1 MTAGFRLNSAGL
13 ADDGLINT
21 KLANRYEI
29 LGELGRGG
37 MGVVYRARD
46 PLLNREVAV
55 KLVPSADLT
64 PELEER
70 FQREAQVVAQM
81 DHPSI
86 VPIYDL
92 GRHEGSLFFVM
103 PVASGTNLLRLIRDQ
118 SLRLGEVV
126 DLGIQAAEALDYSH
140 SRGVVHRDIKP
151 ANIMITR
158 EDASGVRV
166 RVMDFGL
173 AHATTESRLT
183 KTGTLVGTV
192 AYLSPEQVASRAF
205 DGRSDIY
212 SLGVV
217 LYECLVGEPP
227 FTGEVQ
233 SILYRIVHEIPQ
245 PPRTLGAEIRE
256 ELQDIVLRC
265 LEKDAGKRPQKAG
278 QVAEALRRHKSS
290 LATDEFRMSVVLSA
304 SRVIQRPALSAFI
317 GREKEFA
324 ELQRRLNAAIS
335 GDCQFAVVAGEPGI
349 GKTRLFE
356 ELKNLAIARKLRVLY
371 GRFVEQDRSFSY
383 QGFCELVQDYFRSRD
398 AGSSAA
404 ERPDFSDL
412 ASDLIALFPQ
422 LSEIA
427 ELRSAVSGDS
437 RIAAPAEERK
447 VEDRIQIFE
456 LLARTLTRIAG
467 GKPLVL
473 ILENLHGAEISI
485 EALQYIVRRLGPT
498 PTLIV
503 GSYRQTETDKRHP
516 LTRMLD
522 SFVDDPRFVSL
533 TLPPFSPSEHR
544 SLVETLVGAPKV
556 SDELAVRLRD
566 ATEGNPFF
574 TKELIRSLVES
585 GGIARDDTGAWS
597 FSKEAEISA
606 DALPATIQ
614 QAVEKRIER
623 LPEDLRELL
632 SIASVLGKA
641 FDSRDLETLAES
653 GKSIDDSI
661 DRLILE
667 GILEEERES
676 RGDRLTFSSGIVRD
690 VLYAAISRRRR
701 RSLHRKYAELIEKR
715 SAGRLERVYPEL
727 VHHFWQG
734 DVADKTVDYGL
745 KLAQKSLDTFNP
757 EDASRVAKIALE
769 FLEDEEWTGDP
780 ALEGEARRML
790 AQGQRMT
797 GNVDGAL
804 REAEAAVRVFEKHK
818 RPGPAVATIL
828 FAAEASWQARRID
841 DARRWVERGIDAAR
855 STGELDSLASLLALG
870 TTVANLR
877 GEFAKAAAYQAEVES
892 LIPRERAIEEEIPR
906 GGTLVVALPSPVA
919 ATEPSVYET
928 TEEHEV
934 LANVYETLVTT
945 DAQGNL
951 APNLCESWAAEEGGR
966 SVRLHLRRGV
976 VFSDGAP
983 LTAAAVKAA
992 LERSIKLSRDVT
1004 PAAFT
1009 AVEGIREYLD
1019 GKSSDVSG
1027 IEAAAED
1034 EVRIRLAHPVPIL
1047 ASLLTDGRTAIAAA
1061 GGPEGGAIGTGP
1073 FRTVLHTPDGAILE
1087 RNPRHW
1093 KAPGARLERIE
1104 FRASLSPSE
1113 IAEGLRSGELDL
1125 ARDLLP
1131 RDLEA
1136 ILREPRFRGGLVETP
1151 KKNTYFAVFHTA
1163 SPAGSSA
1170 ALRMALAGMARTQDF
1185 VWGALGRFAL
1195 PATGVLP
1202 PGILG
1207 HDPGRRQP
1215 HLPREKAAEMLRA
1228 AGLAL
1233 PVRLRASVHPI
1244 LQNQYAAL
1252 TEALFRLW
1260 AEIGVEVEVVTKT
1273 MPAFLG
1279 AWDEN
1284 AGIDLLMGRWIADYD
1299 DPDNFTHNLFHSEN
1313 GRLRAYFSSQ
1323 ETDRALEQARAE
1335 PRPAVR
1341 ESLYRKLEHTLLDT
1355 GILVPLFHDV
1365 DYRIANPMVRGIQL
1379 HSTAPY
1385 VNYADLGKAAAPAA
1399 PAALDPQIGGGVLH
1413 VPIQGVVRSLDPS
1426 LTGTVEQADVL
1437 PSVFETLT
1445 WAIEGTRIMPWLA
1458 SEVLMENDGARF
1470 RFRLQPGVRF
1480 HNGRRLTA
1488 RDVRHSWERLL
1499 ANRESESRWVLSV
1512 IQGARRVLDGETTD
1526 LSGFH
1531 ILSPTEF
1538 FVDLE
1543 KPIPFFP
1550 AMISYAATAIVPEG
1564 TGAIGA
1570 AAREGAV
1577 GTGPFRVVSFEPGR
1591 RLELERN
1598 PNYWRAGRPRSE
1610 GIVFHLGIAPE
1621 EVRNEFLAGRLSL
1634 GRDLLPA
1641 DAEAFRHDPRFASGY
1656 RESPRLTT
1664 FFVVFH
1670 KARGPLQDVELRRT
1684 LIRSIDV
1691 AGLVRRT
1698 LGRLAIPAHG
1708 LIPPGLLGY
1717 SAAGPSAAGRASGP
1731 TPTHDSSVEATV
1743 SRESVELSAAVHPIF
1758 FGEFAAFFRELGEAF
1773 REIGYRI
1780 RPMNKTMAEYLALSD
1795 AGGGD
1800 IDIGR
1805 WTADYPDTDT
1815 FLYGVLHSGAG
1826 AFRQYIGTPELDHLA
1841 EQGRIETDPRVRHS
1855 LYRQAEEI
1863 IAREALLLPLFHD
1876 QVYCFARPEIG
1887 GLTAIGQSNAVIPYE
1902 DLWIRR

>member
-1 MTAGFRLNSAGL
+1 MIS
-13 ADDGLINT
+13 T

-55 KLVPSADLT
+55 KLVSSADLT

-81 DHPSI
+81 DHPAI
-86 VPIYDL
+86 VAIYDV

-118 SLRLGEVV
+118 SLHLGEVV
-126 DLGIQAAEALDYSH
+126 DIGIQVAEALEYSH
-140 SRGVVHRDIKP
+140 ARGVVHRDIKP
-151 ANIMITR
+151 ANIMVTR
-158 EDASGVRV
+158 EEGAGARV

-192 AYLSPEQVASRAF
+192 AYLAPEQVASRAF

-245 PPRTLGAEIRE
+245 PPRALGAEIRE
-256 ELQDIVLRC
+256 ELQDIILRC
-265 LEKDAGKRPQKAG
+265 LEKDPGKRPQKAG

-304 SRVIQRPALSAFI
+304 SRVLQRPSMSVFI

-349 GKTRLFE
+349 GKTRLLE
-356 ELKNLAIARKLRVLY
+356 ELKNLSIARKMRVLY

-383 QGFCELVQDYFRSRD
+383 QGFCELIQDYFRSRD
-398 AGSSAA
+398 AANHSG

-412 ASDLIALFPQ
+412 AADLIALFPQ

-427 ELRSAVSGDS
+427 ELRAAVSGDS

-447 VEDRIQIFE
+447 AEDRIQIFE
-456 LLARTLTRIAG
+456 LLAKTLTRIAG

-473 ILENLHGAEISI
+473 ILENLHGAEVSI

-498 PTLIV
+498 PTFIV

-544 SLVETLVGAPKV
+544 SLVESLVGAPKV
-556 SDELAVRLRD
+556 SDHLAQRLRD

-585 GGIARDDTGAWS
+585 GGITRDDTGEWS

-614 QAVEKRIER
+614 QAVEKRVER
-623 LPEDLRELL
+623 LPEELRDLL
-632 SIASVLGKA
+632 SIASVLGKT
-641 FDSRDLETLAES
+641 FGSRVLETLAEDAK
-653 GKSIDDSI
+653 GIDDSI
-661 DRLILE
+661 ERLIRE

-690 VLYAAISRRRR
+690 VLYGALSRRRR

-727 VHHFWQG
+727 VHHYWQG
-734 DVADKTVDYGL
+734 DVPEKTVDYGL
-745 KLAQKSLDTFNP
+745 KLAQKSLDTFSP
-757 EDASRVAKIALE
+757 EDAIRVAKITLE
-769 FLEDEEWTGDP
+769 FLEDEEWAGDP

-797 GNVDGAL
+797 GNIEGAL
-804 REAEAAVRVFEKHK
+804 REAEAAVRVFEEQK
-818 RPGPAVATIL
+818 RPGPAVGAML
-828 FAAEASWQARRID
+828 FAAEAAWQARRID
-841 DARRWVERGIDAAR
+841 DARRWVERGIEAAR
-855 STGELDSLASLLALG
+855 AAEERAYLTKLLPLG
-870 TTVANLR
+870 ATVANLR
-877 GEFAKAAAYQAEVES
+877 GEYARAAGYQAE
-892 LIPRERAIEEEIPR
+892 IERLTPKEEAAEEEIPR
-906 GGTLVVALPSPVA
+906 GATLVVAMANPIA
-919 ATEPSVYET
+919 ATEPGIYET

-934 LANVYETLVTT
+934 LANAFETLVTT

-951 APNLCESWAAEEGGR
+951 APLLCERWALEDDAR
-966 SVRLHLRRGV
+966 KVRLHLRSGV
-976 VFSDGAP
+976 LFSDGSP
-983 LTAAAVKAA
+983 VTARAVKSA
-992 LERSIKLSRDVT
+992 LERSIRLSRET
-1004 PAAFT
+1004 MPTAF
-1009 AVEGIREYLD
+1009 AVIRGVAEYLD
-1019 GKSSDVSG
+1019 GRTEQVDGLSARSEQELEIG
-1027 IEAAAED
+1027 LLE
-1034 EVRIRLAHPVPIL
+1034 PVPIFP
-1047 ASLLTDGRTAIAAA
+1047 SLLTDGRAAIAAVASA
-1061 GGPEGGAIGTGP
+1061 GDGQPRKLLGTGP
-1073 FRTVLHTPDGAILE
+1073 FRILEHTVDHAVLE
-1087 RNPRHW
+1087 RNPLCW
-1093 KAPGARLERIE
+1093 KQPPARLDRIE
-1104 FRASLSPSE
+1104 FRANLSAAA
-1113 IAEGLRSGELDL
+1113 IAEGFRSGELDL

-1131 RDLEA
+1131 QDLDG
-1136 ILREPRFRGGLVETP
+1136 ILREPRFRSGLVETP
-1151 KKNTYFAVFHTA
+1151 QKNIYFAVFHGKTA
-1163 SPAGSSA
+1163 AGSNA
-1170 ALRMALAGMARTQDF
+1170 ALRHALSSAARTQDF

-1195 PATGVLP
+1195 PATGLIP

-1215 HLPREKAAEMLRA
+1215 HVPREKAVEIIRGCGLPPPIKLR
-1228 AGLAL
+1228 
-1233 PVRLRASVHPI
+1233 VSVHPI
-1244 LQNQYAAL
+1244 LLNQYAAL
-1252 TEALFRLW
+1252 TQALFRIW
-1260 AEIGVEVEVVTKT
+1260 ADLGVDVEVATKT
-1273 MPAFLG
+1273 MPEFLDS
-1279 AWDEN
+1279 WHEN
-1284 AGIDLLMGRWIADYD
+1284 QNIDVMLGRWIADYD
-1299 DPDNFTHNLFHSEN
+1299 DPDNFTFSLFHSGN
-1313 GRLRAYFSSQ
+1313 GRLRSYFSSPG
-1323 ETDRALEQARAE
+1323 TDRALEEARREA
-1335 PRPAVR
+1335 RPAAR
-1341 ESLYRKLEHTLLDT
+1341 EALYRKFEHELLDSAV
-1355 GILVPLFHDV
+1355 LVPLFHDV
-1365 DYRIANPMVRGIQL
+1365 DYRIGRPNVRGLQL
-1379 HSTAPY
+1379 RNIAPF
-1385 VNYADLGKAAAPAA
+1385 VNYAELGKAAAPST
-1399 PAALDPQIGGGVLH
+1399 PAAADRQLGGGILH

-1426 LTGTVEQADVL
+1426 LTVTVEQADAL

-1445 WAIEGTRIMPWLA
+1445 WAVEGTRIMPWLA
-1458 SEVLMENDGARF
+1458 SEVLMENDGARY

-1480 HNGRRLTA
+1480 HDGRRLTA

-1499 ANRESESRWVLSV
+1499 LNRESESRWVLAV
-1512 IQGARRVLDGETTD
+1512 IQGARRLLDGEATD
-1526 LSGFH
+1526 LAGFH
-1531 ILSPTEF
+1531 IVSPAEF

-1543 KPIPFFP
+1543 KPVPFFP

-1564 TGAIGA
+1564 TTSIGA
-1570 AAREGAV
+1570 SAREGAI

-1598 PNYWRAGRPRSE
+1598 PNYWRDDRPRSE
-1610 GIVFHLGIAPE
+1610 GVVFHFGIAPE
-1621 EVRNEFLAGRLSL
+1621 EIRNEFLAGRLSL
-1634 GRDLLPA
+1634 ARDLLPA

-1664 FFVVFH
+1664 YFVVFNRR
-1670 KARGPLQDVELRRT
+1670 KGPLRDAEGRRA
-1684 LIRSIDV
+1684 LVRAIDV
-1691 AGLVRRT
+1691 GALVRRT

-1717 SAAGPSAAGRASGP
+1717 SAAGPSSGARTSGNAGPA
-1731 TPTHDSSVEATV
+1731 DSSVEATV
-1743 SRESVELSAAVHPIF
+1743 SRESVELSAAVHPVF
-1758 FGEFAAFFRELGEAF
+1758 FGEFSNFYRELAEAF
-1773 REIGYRI
+1773 GEIGYRI
-1780 RPMNKTMAEYLALSD
+1780 RPANKTMAEYLKLSD
-1795 AGGGD
+1795 AADTD
-1800 IDIGR
+1800 IDVGR
-1805 WTADYPDTDT
+1805 WTADYPDSDT
-1815 FLYGVLHSGAG
+1815 FLHGVLHSASG
-1826 AFRQYIGTPELDHLA
+1826 AFRNYLGTPEVDQLA

-1855 LYRQAEEI
+1855 LYRQAEEL

-1876 QVYCFARPEIG
+1876 QVYCFARPELE
-1887 GLTAIGQSNAVIPYE
+1887 GLTTIGQSNASIPYE

>member
-1 MTAGFRLNSAGL
+1 
-13 ADDGLINT
+13 
-21 KLANRYEI
+21 
-29 LGELGRGG
+29 

-55 KLVPSADLT
+55 KLISSTDLT
-64 PELEER
+64 AEIEER

-81 DHPSI
+81 DHPAI
-86 VPIYDL
+86 VPIYDF

-103 PVASGTNLLRLIRDQ
+103 PIASGTNLLRLIRDQ
-118 SLRLGEVV
+118 SLHLGEVV
-126 DLGIQAAEALDYSH
+126 DIGIQVADALDYSH

-151 ANIMITR
+151 ANIMVTR
-158 EDASGVRV
+158 EEGSGARV

-173 AHATTESRLT
+173 AHAMTESRLT

-192 AYLSPEQVASRAF
+192 AYLSPEQVSSRAF

-217 LYECLVGEPP
+217 LYECLAGEPP

-245 PPRTLGAEIRE
+245 PLRALGSEIRE
-256 ELQDIVLRC
+256 ELQDIILRC
-265 LEKDAGKRPQKAG
+265 LEKDPAKRPQKAG
-278 QVAEALRRHKSS
+278 QIADALKRHKAS

-304 SRVIQRPALSAFI
+304 SRVLQRPSLSVFI

-324 ELQRRLNAAIS
+324 ELQRRLNTAIS
-335 GDCQFAVVAGEPGI
+335 GECQFAVVAGEPGI
-349 GKTRLFE
+349 GKTRLLE
-356 ELKNLAIARKLRVLY
+356 ELKNLAIARKIRVLY

-383 QGFCELVQDYFRSRD
+383 QGFCELIQDYFRTRD
-398 AGSSAA
+398 ATASSA

-412 ASDLIALFPQ
+412 AADLIALFPQ

-427 ELRSAVSGDS
+427 DLRAAVSGDS
-437 RIAAPAEERK
+437 RIAAPVEEKK

-485 EALQYIVRRLGPT
+485 EALQYVVRRLAPT

-544 SLVETLVGAPKV
+544 SLVESLVGAPKV
-556 SDELAVRLRD
+556 SDDLAHRLRD

-606 DALPATIQ
+606 DAMPATIQ

-623 LPEDLRELL
+623 LPEDLRDLL
-632 SIASVLGKA
+632 SIASVFGKT
-641 FDSRDLETLAES
+641 FDARDLETLAEDA
-653 GKSIDDSI
+653 KRVEDSV

-690 VLYAAISRRRR
+690 VLYGALSRRRR

-715 SAGRLERVYPEL
+715 AAGRLERVYPEL

-734 DVADKTVDYGL
+734 DVPEKTVEYGL
-745 KLAQKSLDTFNP
+745 KLAQKSLDTFSP
-757 EDASRVAKIALE
+757 EDAIRVAKITLE
-769 FLEDEEWTGDP
+769 FLEDEEWEGDP
-780 ALEGEARRML
+780 ALEGDARLML
-790 AQGQRMT
+790 ARGQRMT
-797 GNVDGAL
+797 GNTEGAL
-804 REAEAAVRVFEKHK
+804 REAEAAVKVFEEKK
-818 RPGPAVATIL
+818 RAPQAVGAIL
-828 FAAEASWQARRID
+828 FAAEAAWQARRID
-841 DARRWVERGIDAAR
+841 DARRWVERGIETARAA
-855 STGELDSLASLLALG
+855 GEPDHLAKLLSLGA
-870 TTVANLR
+870 TVANLR
-877 GEFAKAAAYQAEVES
+877 GEYAKATAYQSEIEA
-892 LIPRERAIEEEIPR
+892 LTPREKAAEEEIAR
-906 GGTLVVALPSPVA
+906 GGTLVVALPNPVA

-934 LANVYETLVTT
+934 LANVFETLVTM

-951 APNLCESWAAEEGGR
+951 APGLSDHWTLETGGSAA
-966 SVRLHLRRGV
+966 RLHLRPGV
-976 VFSDGAP
+976 VFSDGQP
-983 LTAAAVKAA
+983 LTASAVKAA
-992 LERSIKLSRDVT
+992 LERSIRLSRDVM

-1009 AVEGIREYLD
+1009 AIEGIRDYLD
-1019 GKSSDVSG
+1019 GKAGAVSG
-1027 IEAAAED
+1027 IEVTSEE
-1034 EVRIRLAHPVPIL
+1034 EVRIRLVHPVPIL
-1047 ASLLTDGRTAIAAA
+1047 PSLLTDGRTAIAAA
-1061 GGPEGGAIGTGP
+1061 GGQPGGEPVGTGP
-1073 FRTVLHTPDGAILE
+1073 FQTVLHTPNGATLE

-1093 KAPGARLERIE
+1093 RAPGARLDRID
-1104 FRASLSPSE
+1104 FRACLSGSE
-1113 IAEGLRSGELDL
+1113 IAEGLRSGSLDV

-1131 RDLEA
+1131 RDLES

-1151 KKNTYFAVFHTA
+1151 KKNTYFAVFHAA
-1163 SPAGSSA
+1163 SPAASSP
-1170 ALRMALAGMARTQDF
+1170 ALRMALAGVARTQDF

-1215 HLPREKAAEMLRA
+1215 HLAREKAVEMIQA
-1228 AGLAL
+1228 AGLAA
-1233 PVRLRASVHPI
+1233 PVRLRAAVHPI

-1252 TEALFRLW
+1252 TQALFRLW
-1260 AEIGVEVEVVTKT
+1260 AEIGVEVEIATRT
-1273 MPAFLG
+1273 MPAFLE
-1279 AWDEN
+1279 AWHEN
-1284 AGIDLLMGRWIADYD
+1284 AGIDLLLGRWIADYD
-1299 DPDNFTHNLFHSEN
+1299 DPDNFTHNLFHSET
-1313 GRLRAYFSSQ
+1313 GRLRSYFCSP
-1323 ETDRALEQARAE
+1323 ETDRALEDARAE
-1335 PRPAVR
+1335 ARPAAR
-1341 ESLYRKLEHTLLDT
+1341 EGLYRKFEQGLLDS

-1365 DYRIANPMVRGIQL
+1365 DYRIANPTVRGIQL

-1385 VNYADLGKAAAPAA
+1385 VNYADLGKTTAPSVPAA
-1399 PAALDPQIGGGVLH
+1399 PEPQIGGGVLH

-1437 PSVFETLT
+1437 PSIFETLT
-1445 WAIEGTRIMPWLA
+1445 WAAEGTRIMPWLA
-1458 SEVLMENDGARF
+1458 SEIVMENDGARF

-1488 RDVRHSWERLL
+1488 RDVRHSFERLL
-1499 ANRESESRWVLSV
+1499 LNHESESRWVLSV
-1512 IQGARRVLDGETTD
+1512 IQGARRMLDGEATD

-1538 FVDLE
+1538 VVELE
-1543 KPIPFFP
+1543 KPVPFFP

-1564 TGAIGA
+1564 TGAIGST
-1570 AAREGAV
+1570 AREGAI

-1621 EVRNEFLAGRLSL
+1621 ETRSEFLAGRLSL
-1634 GRDLLPA
+1634 ARELLPA

-1664 FFVVFH
+1664 YFVVFH
-1670 KARGPLQDVELRRT
+1670 RGRGPLQNVEMRRSLFRAVDV
-1684 LIRSIDV
+1684 S
-1691 AGLVRRT
+1691 GLVRRT

-1717 SAAGPSAAGRASGP
+1717 SAAGSSAGRSASGP
-1731 TPTHDSSVEATV
+1731 AARADSSIEATV
-1743 SRESVELSAAVHPIF
+1743 SRESVDLVAAVHPIF
-1758 FGEFAAFFRELGEAF
+1758 FGEFAGVFRELSEAF
-1773 REIGYRI
+1773 HELGYRI
-1780 RPMNKTMAEYLALSD
+1780 RPANRTMAEYLKLSD
-1795 AGGGD
+1795 AGDAD
-1800 IDIGR
+1800 IDVGR

-1826 AFRQYIGTPELDHLA
+1826 AFRKYVATPELDQLA
-1841 EQGRIETDPRVRHS
+1841 EQGRVETDPRVRHS
-1855 LYRQAEEI
+1855 LYRQAEEL
-1863 IAREALLLPLFHD
+1863 IAREALILPLFHD
-1876 QVYCFARPEIG
+1876 QVYCFARPEVE
-1887 GLTAIGQSNAVIPYE
+1887 GLTTIGQSNAVIPYE
-1902 DLWIRR
+1902 DLWIKR